1 MISMRG
7 GDLFM
12 DIWHVRG
19 GNRLFGSCRVQGSKN
34 ATLPVLAASMVF
46 PAHSH
51 IRGVPQLRDVDA
63 AVSILSHLG
72 CRVEREENELYI
84 DSGLITDAEV
94 PRELM
99 AEMRSSVIFM
109 GALLARCGEARL
121 SLPGGCQL
129 GKRPIDLHLSSLH
142 AMGAEISEEGRD
154 IFCRAAKLHGAE
166 IDLRFP
172 SVGATENIMLAACT
186 AEGRT
191 TIRGAARE
199 PEIVALQQY
208 LCSLGAHISGAGSD
222 TVVIC
227 GASARESTDFTVPSD
242 RIVASTL
249 ACACAAAGGRIIL
262 SGVKSDHFL
271 TVLHFLNEAGCDIIH
286 FNDIVEISSDGKL
299 RAPSNIVTAPYPGFP
314 TDAQP
319 ILMAALLRAQGTT
332 RFTET
337 IFENRFRQVSEL
349 RRLGADIRVRG
360 TEAVLRGVKELH
372 GETLTAPDLRGGAA
386 MVVAG
391 LTARGETRVID
402 AGHIARGYESFD
414 DRLCALGAEVWIEHK
429 GKGINEDGIEQEKP
443 AALQ

>member
-1 MISMRG
+1 
-7 GDLFM
+7 M

-34 ATLPVLAASMVF
+34 ASLPLLAASMVF
-46 PAHSH
+46 PARSV
-51 IRGVPQLRDVDA
+51 IRNVPRLRDVDA
-63 AVSILSHLG
+63 AVAILSHLG
-72 CRVEREENELYI
+72 CRVEAEEGELYI
-84 DSGLITDAEV
+84 DARSVTGAEI
-94 PRELM
+94 PHALM

-129 GKRPIDLHLSSLH
+129 GKRPIDLHLSALR
-142 AMGAEISEEGRD
+142 AMGAEISQEGSD

-166 IDLRFP
+166 IELRFP
-172 SVGATENIMLAACT
+172 SVGATENAMLAACA

-199 PEIVALQQY
+199 PESVSLQQY
-208 LCSLGAHISGAGSD
+208 LASLGVHITGAGGD
-222 TVVIC
+222 TIVIC
-227 GASARESTDFTVPSD
+227 GASPRESTDFTVPSD

-262 SGVKSDHFL
+262 TGADPEHFL

-286 FNDIVEISSDGKL
+286 FNDIVEISSNGEL
-299 RAPSNIVTAPYPGFP
+299 HAPKRIVTAPYPGFP

-319 ILMAALLRAQGTT
+319 ILMAALLLAQGTT
-332 RFTET
+332 HITET

-349 RRLGADIRVRG
+349 RRLGADIRVEG
-360 TEAVLRGVKELH
+360 TEARLRGVKELH

-386 MVVAG
+386 MIVAG

-402 AGHIARGYESFD
+402 AGHITRGYESFD

-429 GKGINEDGIEQEKP
+429 GKGTYENAIEQDQS
-443 AALQ
+443 AAGKQARRV